1 MTIEDFLNIIKFP
14 EKGRVDKKI
23 FKKSI
28 YGKAPLTRKQVEIVK
43 NEINDIRW
51 HYVLKP
57 ETTNILVFK
66 NDDFDY
72 EEIQV
77 IGASLKTDEKKDIVA
92 GIIQKCIPYPV
103 VLILEYEG
111 QIALSVAMKRINK
124 ADISKSV
131 IDEEFITDW
140 ISNGRSNKA
149 KAFINSLQLENL
161 SFTNLFEFYGDFADR
176 VKLFCACEHKD
187 NYIYENKSKTAK
199 AYKLFRKIKELEE
212 EETALRRQIKKETDF
227 AKKVDLNVRIKKIN
241 SLTANN
247 VKKLGK
253 SNV

>member
-1 MTIEDFLNIIKFP
+1 MRIKDLLNIIQFP

-23 FKKSI
+23 FKKAMYDNVVLS
-28 YGKAPLTRKQVEIVK
+28 RKQKELIK
-43 NEINDIRW
+43 NETSDIYW

-57 ETTNILVFK
+57 DTINISIFK

-72 EEIQV
+72 EEIQI
-77 IGASLKTDEKKDIVA
+77 IGVSLKTDKRKDAVA
-92 GIIQKCIPYPV
+92 EIIQKCIPYPV
-103 VLILEYEG
+103 ILIMEHEDR
-111 QIALSVAMKRINK
+111 ISVSVASKRINK
-124 ADISKSV
+124 TDTSKSV

-140 ISNGRSNKA
+140 VSNGRANKA

-161 SFTNLFEFYGDFADR
+161 SFPNLFKFYSDFADR

-212 EETALRRQIKKETDF
+212 EKTALRRQIKKETDF
-227 AKKVDLNVRIKKIN
+227 AKKVVLNVRIKKIEN
-241 SLTANN
+241 KILFLIT
-247 VKKLGK
+247 KMGK
-253 SNV
+253 IC

>member
-51 HYVLKP
+51 HCVLKP
-57 ETTNILVFK
+57 ETTNIPVFK
-66 NDDFDY
+66 NNDFDY

-77 IGASLKTDEKKDIVA
+77 IGVSLKTDEKKDIAA

-103 VLILEYEG
+103 VLILGYEG
-111 QIALSVAMKRINK
+111 QIALSVAAKRINK
-124 ADISKSV
+124 TDISKSV
-131 IDEEFITDW
+131 IDEEFITNW
-140 ISNGRSNKA
+140 ISTGRANKA

-161 SFTNLFEFYGDFADR
+161 SFTNLFKFYSDFADR
-176 VKLFCACEHKD
+176 VKLFCACEHKE
-187 NYIYENKSKTAK
+187 NYIYENKSKTDK
-199 AYKLFRKIKELEE
+199 AYKLFQKIKELEE
-212 EETALRRQIKKETDF
+212 EKTALRRQIKKETDF
-227 AKKVDLNVRIKKIN
+227 AKKVDLNVAIKKMQRDTLFLI
-241 SLTANN
+241 A
-247 VKKLGK
+247 K
-253 SNV
+253 SNK